1 MTGKRDD
8 PGGKLNAGLPARSN
22 YEIGYGKPPK
32 ETRFRKGQ
40 SGNPKGRPKGAKN
53 KAPALNAERLKAIVL
68 DEAYRTVAIR
78 DGVRDVKIPIAQA
91 VVRSLAV
98 NAAKGNARAQRLFT
112 EMLWSTERENKQLN
126 DEWLDV
132 AMSYKIE
139 WERELD
145 RRARLGITDL
155 PPPLPHPD
163 HVIIDMNKGTARIIG
178 PATKEEKAE
187 HDLWLRRKAD
197 FEEEVEYL
205 LGQLEEEE
213 DPKMRAILEEN
224 VVQTRKVLD
233 IISRALPPERKIDGS
248 R

>member
-1 MTGKRDD
+1 MTGKRSD
-8 PGGKLNAGLPARSN
+8 PGGKLQAGLPARS
-22 YEIGYGKPPK
+22 YEVGYGKPPK
-32 ETRFRKGQ
+32 KTRFRKGQ

-68 DEAYRTVAIR
+68 DEAYRSVAIR

-145 RRARLGITDL
+145 RRARLGTTDL

-163 HVIIDMNKGTARIIG
+163 HVVIDMNKGTARIIG
-178 PATKEEKAE
+178 PATKEQKAE
-187 HDLWLRRKAD
+187 HDMWMARKAD
-197 FEEEVEYL
+197 FEEELEYL
-205 LGQLEEEE
+205 KGELATETDL
-213 DPKMRAILEEN
+213 KMRALLEDDLAR
-224 VVQTRKVLD
+224 TMKVLD
-233 IISRALPPERKIDGS
+233 IIRRAFPPE
-248 R
+248 